1 MNIRKN
7 QSVEA
12 KSGNVVD
19 MIRNFFRGLEDI
31 LKSWGDSVQDTR
43 ETTDE
48 NGNKVEDIKFY
59 TAGQEETFYMRIV
72 PEDEEYVT
80 LMFKDESGGNKKE
93 FKHVLNKKSEM
104 DKTIR
109 KWCEEIFG
117 EDSWVQ
123 DDEGDDGDQ
132 AAQSAESAV
141 RLTLSKVTSSTGT
154 DIQLS
159 AITSSFGVADTMAVV
174 DTLVQDPEF
183 VAQIPEGAGC
193 SYEVCPDGDCLDVQ
207 ECEGVAI
214 NMQDNIERILAPM
227 YVLWAKIFMI
237 GINSY
242 GPSAD
247 ALSSACDNYIWD
259 VRSQIQDLS
268 RLAARLGGYAP
279 NPAVM
284 LSPIATTDYSGVKYN
299 KEGGFSELR
308 KAIRDVINALE
319 LYYCNF
325 AHEEQAILESWIHNW
340 KNVADYVLSRQI
352 EPSMSCQATPI
363 VPGC

>member
-1 MNIRKN
+1 M
-7 QSVEA
+7 
-12 KSGNVVD
+12 
-19 MIRNFFRGLEDI
+19 
-31 LKSWGDSVQDTR
+31 
-43 ETTDE
+43 
-48 NGNKVEDIKFY
+48 
-59 TAGQEETFYMRIV
+59 
-72 PEDEEYVT
+72 
-80 LMFKDESGGNKKE
+80 
-93 FKHVLNKKSEM
+93 
-104 DKTIR
+104 
-109 KWCEEIFG
+109 
-117 EDSWVQ
+117 
-123 DDEGDDGDQ
+123 
-132 AAQSAESAV
+132 
-141 RLTLSKVTSSTGT
+141 
-154 DIQLS
+154 
-159 AITSSFGVADTMAVV
+159 
-174 DTLVQDPEF
+174 
-183 VAQIPEGAGC
+183 
-193 SYEVCPDGDCLDVQ
+193 Q

-247 ALSSACDNYIWD
+247 TLSSACDNYIWD

-299 KEGGFSELR
+299 KEEGFSELR

-325 AHEEQAILESWIHNW
+325 AHEEQAILDAWIHNW
-340 KNVADYVLSRQI
+340 KNVADYVLSRQV
-352 EPSMSCQATPI
+352 EPSMSCQAQPI